1 MSQDDTAEEPD
12 EDLWEAFDDDETL
25 PCSCSYVSW
34 VALTDVFFASALAN
48 SQKRGKLL
56 ECVFFF

>member
-12 EDLWEAFDDDETL
+12 EDLWEAFDDYETL

-34 VALTDVFFASALAN
+34 VALSDAFLPRHWLIHKNGES
-48 SQKRGKLL
+48 S
-56 ECVFFF
+56 